1 MKYYDSIFSDPKFE
15 AEYQKIKKY
24 YTTGKT
30 PVEKPVAVVL
40 GGLPGSGKGNIY
52 DFYDAKE
59 SINNNIVH
67 IDCDQFRRYHP
78 DAASFSPEE
87 YGDKTNEFVFAV
99 VDRLIDELTPEKYNF
114 IAESAMR
121 TPYTAFYNTNNL
133 KPLGYRVEL
142 AVMAT
147 NIETAWQGTISRFET
162 AKAKYEEDIANGVP
176 NPEPPRP
183 VPKEFFDAVKDNIEN
198 SFNLIYISENE
209 KGEHQTPVDDIFVY
223 TRSGEVLYHM
233 TDTPDLNPVPILS
246 ARLHNS
252 EQEAKVKIDEYVS
265 DYKKSVS
272 ATSEQAPVQFRY
284 KEISMQEFVA
294 CHTELK
300 QLCSCKKSEDGIIM
314 KYDAANEQKI
324 NNILSNVSVKN
335 MKK

>member
-1 MKYYDSIFSDPKFE
+1 
-15 AEYQKIKKY
+15 
-24 YTTGKT
+24 
-30 PVEKPVAVVL
+30 
-40 GGLPGSGKGNIY
+40 
-52 DFYDAKE
+52 
-59 SINNNIVH
+59 
-67 IDCDQFRRYHP
+67 
-78 DAASFSPEE
+78 
-87 YGDKTNEFVFAV
+87 
-99 VDRLIDELTPEKYNF
+99 
-114 IAESAMR
+114 MR

-294 CHTELK
+294 CHAELK